1 MNEKP
6 KSPIARMADMLAEMT
21 ERAVEAERQR
31 DAAKEDANN
40 WYRLCLDKDAQLK
53 AAEEK
58 LAALRDHIEEMKKGE
73 AENG

>member
-1 MNEKP
+1 MDEKT

-31 DAAKEDANN
+31 DAAQQDANN
-40 WYRLCLDKDAQLK
+40 WYRLYLDKETQFKDAE
-53 AAEEK
+53 AK